1 MRESGR
7 HRAVIAERE
16 RIAREMHDSLAQVL
30 GVTHLRLRAL
40 DSREEVRSN
49 PGVAA
54 ELADLADICEEA
66 YRDVRE
72 AILGLSASNKNARGL
87 LDILSTYLVKYSR
100 QCGIETSLESDLD
113 HELSLSPRCEVQ
125 VIRVIQEALTNVR
138 KHSGAKSAVV
148 RITESAS
155 TTTFVV
161 EDDGDGFDPGASPT
175 DRDGFGMFTMR
186 ERMVLLNGSLTID
199 SAPGRGTRVIAGV
212 PERSHPRPV
221 LVEVTNAGARTDP
234 HPSG

>member
-1 MRESGR
+1 
-7 HRAVIAERE
+7 
-16 RIAREMHDSLAQVL
+16 
-30 GVTHLRLRAL
+30 
-40 DSREEVRSN
+40 RSN
-49 PGVAA
+49 PGVAT
-54 ELADLADICEEA
+54 ELAELADICEEA
-66 YRDVRE
+66 YHDVRE
-72 AILGLSASNKNARGL
+72 GILGLSASNKTARSL
-87 LDILSTYLVKYSR
+87 LDILSNYLAKYSK
-100 QCGIETSLESDLD
+100 QCGIATSLESDLG

-148 RITESAS
+148 RISESAS

-161 EDDGDGFDPGASPT
+161 EDDGEGFDPGGSLS

-212 PERSHPRPV
+212 PERSHPRQTP
-221 LVEVTNAGARTDP
+221 VEVASAGARTDP